1 MIDLKGKT
9 LSEAEKDLKEL
20 GQKVNDYIVNFR
32 QSSYREELKS
42 PMYATYLQDNYLVDA
57 HCPRFG
63 SGEAKG
69 VLNESVR
76 GKDLFIMTD
85 VCNYSLTYS
94 VNGLDIDPR
103 LIFFLTDLDVL
114 AVSMTDRYAILTK
127 IISTFLRKSF
137 ADLIQNPLGGLIDL
151 CHQQTPPSSPFAHL
165 PQPSCVNRVGRTF
178 SRLPYCFTSPSS
190 ITMILSAIRMIRS

>member
-1 MIDLKGKT
+1 MLFFITDIGI
-9 LSEAEKDLKEL
+9 LSYMEGMNTIMTAL
-20 GQKVNDYIVNFR
+20 I
-32 QSSYREELKS
+32 
-42 PMYATYLQDNYLVDA
+42 ATAVVDA
-57 HCPRFG
+57 AACHDGHIRTIRDIEIIINQIRHAG
-63 SGEAKG
+63 
-69 VLNESVR
+69 N
-76 GKDLFIMTD
+76 TD
-85 VCNYSLTYS
+85 YNRDEHFFTLCIT
-94 VNGLDIDPR
+94 VNQDIDPR

-114 AVSMTDRYAILTK
+114 AVSMTDRYAILAK

-165 PQPSCVNRVGRTF
+165 PQPSCVNRVGRTS